1 MKVAHPVLKAAVFA
15 VVGATAL
22 AGCSKSSTPTTNNSG
37 ITGAFGSVPAQ
48 SGTPHAGTITVA
60 EPPGATP
67 TWIFP
72 VTPGAN
78 GSVYTAYSFQY
89 EMWRPTSWF
98 PNGSQQ
104 KEDPAMSLAS
114 DPVWSNGDKTVT
126 IKYKNWNWSDGK
138 PITSQDAEFWIDMIK
153 AAVKVSPADW
163 SNYTPKVALPDQM
176 VSMSTPDSHTLVINL
191 NAKVNPTWFWEDSL
205 AGVIP
210 LPVHAW
216 AKASANGPI
225 LDPNN
230 PANAAKIYKFLAA
243 QAKSVTTYASNPLW
257 QVVDGPYKLTSFNN
271 TTGAYT
277 MAPNTAYA
285 GPKASKPSKLQAVP
299 FTSDTAEW
307 NAVKSGAIDQGY
319 VPFADLPQVTSI
331 KSSYNVFG
339 YPGFGFNYVT
349 YNFKDTTGNFND
361 IIKQLYIRQ
370 AFAHLED
377 EAGYIK
383 AFFHGA
389 GGQGYGPIP
398 AIPPSP
404 YTPASATKNP
414 YPFSVSAAVKL
425 LKSHGWTVS
434 PGGTDVCAKAGSGAT
449 QCGAGIPAG
458 TKLAFNL
465 IYNTS
470 PAIIGQQIT
479 DLVSQAKKA
488 GFNITLKSDNFNHMI
503 ATYYDVAQPKND
515 NLWAMEDFGGFSIS
529 TYPTTNG
536 IFNTSGTYNIG
547 GYTDPKADQL
557 IAAST
562 SSSDPNA
569 VKAEANYLTLQQP
582 SLFQPEVDNIVVW
595 KKTISG
601 PPANFESLTQ
611 YQLNPETWYFTK

>member
-1 MKVAHPVLKAAVFA
+1 VAVFA
-15 VVGATAL
+15 AIGATAL
-22 AGCSKSSTPTTNNSG
+22 AACSKSANNSSSG
-37 ITGAFGSVPAQ
+37 GAPSLAGGYGSVPAQ
-48 SGTPHAGTITVA
+48 TGTPHAGTITVA

-89 EMWRPTSWF
+89 EMWRPLNWF
-98 PNGSQQ
+98 PNGSSQ

-114 DPVWSNGDKTVT
+114 DPKWSNGDKTVT
-126 IKYKNWNWSDGK
+126 VTMKNWKWSDGK

-163 SNYTPKVALPDQM
+163 SNYTPKIGLPDQLK
-176 VSMSTPDSHTLVINL
+176 SMSTPNSHTLVLNL
-191 NAKVNPTWFWEDSL
+191 TSKVNPVWFFEDSL

-225 LDPNN
+225 LNPNV

-243 QAKSVTTYASNPLW
+243 QSKSVTTYASNPLW
-257 QVVDGPYKLTSFNN
+257 QVVDGPFKLTSFNN

-277 MAPNTAYA
+277 MSPNPNYS
-285 GPKASKPSKLQAVP
+285 GPRASKPSKLQAVP

-307 NAVKSGAIDQGY
+307 NAIKSGSIDQGY
-319 VPFADLPQVTSI
+319 VPFTDLPQVGTI
-331 KSSYNVFG
+331 KSKYNVFG

-349 YNFKDTTGNFND
+349 YNFKDKTGDFNN

-377 EAGYIK
+377 EPGYIK

-398 AIPPSP
+398 SIPASP
-404 YTPASATKNP
+404 YTPASATKDP
-414 YPFSVSAAVKL
+414 YPFSVATAVKI
-425 LKSHGWTVS
+425 LKAHGWTVK
-434 PGGTDVCAKAGSGAT
+434 PGGTDVCSDASK
-449 QCGAGIPAG
+449 CGPGIPSG

-470 PAIIGQQIT
+470 PAIIGEQIT

-515 NLWAMEDFGGFSIS
+515 NLWAMEDFGGFSIA
-529 TYPTTNG
+529 TYPTMNG
-536 IFNTSGTYNIG
+536 IFNTPGTYNIG
-547 GYTDPKADQL
+547 GYSDPKADQL
-557 IAAST
+557 IHNSVT
-562 SSSDPNA
+562 SSNPDA
-569 VKAEANYLTLQQP
+569 VKAEADYLTIQQP
-582 SLFQPEVDNIVVW
+582 SLFQPEVDNIEVW
-595 KKTISG
+595 KKDISG
-601 PPANFESLTQ
+601 PPAAFESLTQ
-611 YQLNPETWYFTK
+611 YQLNPEFWYFTK